1 MNDSTKQDVY
11 DKQGFGQAL
20 ELKPPAGLLI
30 VDFINGFADPEVLGG
45 GNVAEAII
53 KAKALLALAREW
65 GWHITYTRVVYA
77 EDGSDTNIFTE
88 KVPGNLLFTE
98 DSDKSA
104 VVPELS
110 PQKGDLIIR
119 KQFPSAFFG
128 TNLASKL
135 ALQGIK
141 TLVVAGATTS
151 GCVRASVLDAMC
163 YGFKPILASDCVGD
177 RSIEQHNAN
186 LFDMQMKYAEVKTLE
201 EIRELSALN
210 ANS

>member
-1 MNDSTKQDVY
+1 MEESVAVYQRALSISQDAKLY
-11 DKQGFGQAL
+11 FNLGTALKNQGKLADAIAAYNQAL

-77 EDGSDTNIFTE
+77 EDRSDTNIFTE

-98 DSDKSA
+98 ASDKSA
-104 VVPELS
+104 VVPELT

-135 ALQGIK
+135 AL
-141 TLVVAGATTS
+141 
-151 GCVRASVLDAMC
+151 
-163 YGFKPILASDCVGD
+163 P
-177 RSIEQHNAN
+177 RST
-186 LFDMQMKYAEVKTLE
+186 V
-201 EIRELSALN
+201 
-210 ANS
+210 